1 MMKTSLS
8 PIPIGQGQLAL
19 VEEAKGTQFKKLFEV
34 SDTVKMPD
42 DAYRFDPAS
51 KLLIA
56 NTNRD

>member
-19 VEEAKGTQFKKLFEV
+19 VEEAKGMQLKKLYEV

-51 KLLIA
+51 KI
-56 NTNRD
+56 TYT